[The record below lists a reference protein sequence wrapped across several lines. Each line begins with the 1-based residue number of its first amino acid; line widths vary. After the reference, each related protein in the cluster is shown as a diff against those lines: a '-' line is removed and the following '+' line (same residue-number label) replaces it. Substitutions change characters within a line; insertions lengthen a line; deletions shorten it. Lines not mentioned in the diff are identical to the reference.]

1 MLGIS
6 PAHTEAGSQSTLTDQ
21 AYRRLR
27 GAILSG
33 ALEPDT
39 KLRVEH
45 IKLELGTGASAVR
58 EALLRLSGEGLVR
71 MEERR
76 GFFVSPVTLDD
87 LWDLTQMRMDL
98 ETKALR
104 MAIHDG
110 DDQWEAG
117 IVAAFHRLS
126 LLDAQLKQAPPR
138 LEWEERHSE
147 YHEAL
152 VAACQSKWLMRF
164 RRILF
169 DQSERYRRLSLSQLS
184 VARDVPGEHR
194 SLMEAT
200 LSRDVDTAC
209 AHLRA
214 HIMRTAEIVAEDTAL
229 RCNTA
234 GTDGLDRAD
243 PGEIGV
249 PRGAGARKRGNGDSL
264 K

>member
-1 MLGIS
+1 MLGTS
-6 PAHTEAGSQSTLTDQ
+6 RARGESGAQSTLTDQ
-21 AYRRLR
+21 AYHRLR

-33 ALEPDT
+33 ALSPDT

-76 GFFVSPVTLDD
+76 GFFVSPITLDD
-87 LWDLTQMRMDL
+87 LWDLTRMRMDL

-104 MAIHDG
+104 MAIHNG

-126 LLDAQLKQAPPR
+126 LLDAQLKQAPPT

-147 YHEAL
+147 YHQAL
-152 VAACQSKWLMRF
+152 VSACASKWLMQF

-169 DQSERYRRLSLSQLS
+169 DQSERYRRLSLSQQS
-184 VARDVPGEHR
+184 VARDVLGEHR
-194 SLMEAT
+194 NIMEAT
-200 LSRDVDTAC
+200 LSRDADAAC
-209 AHLRA
+209 AHLSA
-214 HIMRTAEIVAEDTAL
+214 HIMHTAEIVAEAI
-229 RCNTA
+229 A
-234 GTDGLDRAD
+234 S
-243 PGEIGV
+243 E
-249 PRGAGARKRGNGDSL
+249 
-264 K
+264 

>member
-1 MLGIS
+1 MLGTS
-6 PAHTEAGSQSTLTDQ
+6 RAQGEVGAPSTLTDQ
-21 AYRRLR
+21 AYQRLR

-33 ALEPDT
+33 ALSPDT

-76 GFFVSPVTLDD
+76 GFFVSSITLDD
-87 LWDLTQMRMDL
+87 LWDLTHMRMDL

-104 MAIHDG
+104 MAIDNG
-110 DDQWEAG
+110 DDKWEAG

-126 LLDAQLKQAPPR
+126 LLDAQLKQAPPT

-147 YHEAL
+147 YHQAL
-152 VAACQSKWLMRF
+152 VAACTSKWLMQF

-194 SLMEAT
+194 NIMEST
-200 LSRDVDTAC
+200 LSRDADAAC
-209 AHLRA
+209 SYLGA
-214 HIMRTAEIVAEDTAL
+214 HIMYTAEIVAAAIASE
-229 RCNTA
+229 
-234 GTDGLDRAD
+234 
-243 PGEIGV
+243 
-249 PRGAGARKRGNGDSL
+249 
-264 K
+264 

>member
-1 MLGIS
+1 MLGNS
-6 PAHTEAGSQSTLTDQ
+6 PARMETGAQSTLTDQ

-33 ALEPDT
+33 ALAPDT

-71 MEERR
+71 TEERR
-76 GFFVSPVTLDD
+76 GFFVSPITLDD
-87 LWDLTQMRMDL
+87 LWDLTQMRTDL

-104 MAIHDG
+104 MAIKDG
-110 DDQWEAG
+110 NDQWEAG

-126 LLDAQLKQAPPR
+126 LLDAKLLKAPPT

-147 YHEAL
+147 FHEAL
-152 VAACQSKWLMRF
+152 VAACRSKWLMWF

-184 VARDVPGEHR
+184 VVRDVPGEHR
-194 SLMEAT
+194 GIMEAT
-200 LSRDVDTAC
+200 LARDVDAAC
-209 AHLRA
+209 ANLSA
-214 HIMRTAEIVAEDTAL
+214 HILRTAEIVAEAIK
-229 RCNTA
+229 A
-234 GTDGLDRAD
+234 
-243 PGEIGV
+243 E
-249 PRGAGARKRGNGDSL
+249 
-264 K
+264 